1 MNTWNT
7 TAALRQSLL
16 ACALLAS
23 LAGALGCNSA
33 FADEKRP
40 YPKGG
45 SSAAPAA
52 GPSASAAPPEP
63 EPDLVDGHKPWAPT
77 LDVVLPEAASAAP
90 TKVEWA
96 SAPRAWEVRIT
107 DPGCKAWRIRE
118 WYRFSCGFGEIEM
131 ISGSNENVSFTCAK
145 TQQDSELCSEAA
157 IIFPVR
163 RGDRRAVEFLA
174 WSKWGPEPDSILT
187 EQFLEGDPY
196 PMISLQG
203 LRWDF

>member
-1 MNTWNT
+1 MNTWND
-7 TAALRQSLL
+7 AALRQSLL
-16 ACALLAS
+16 ACALLPLLAS
-23 LAGALGCNSA
+23 ALGCNSA

-45 SSAAPAA
+45 GSAAPSA
-52 GPSASAAPPEP
+52 GPSASAAPPEK
-63 EPDLVDGHKPWAPT
+63 EQATVDGHKPWAPT

-90 TKVEWA
+90 TRDEWA
-96 SAPRAWEVRIT
+96 SAPRAWDVRIT

-118 WYRFSCGFGEIEM
+118 WYRFSCGYGEIEM
-131 ISGSNENVSFTCAK
+131 ISGSRESVSFTCVK
-145 TQQDSELCSEAA
+145 TQKDSVLCDEAA
-157 IIFPVR
+157 IVFPVR

-174 WSKWGPEPDSILT
+174 WSKWGPDPDSILT
-187 EQFLEGDPY
+187 EQYLEGDPY